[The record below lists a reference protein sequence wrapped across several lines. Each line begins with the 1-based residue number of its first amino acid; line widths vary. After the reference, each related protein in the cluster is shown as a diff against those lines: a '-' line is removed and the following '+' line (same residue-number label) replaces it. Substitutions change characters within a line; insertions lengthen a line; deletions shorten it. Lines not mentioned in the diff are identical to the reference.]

1 MPMQMAFACIVLPIF
16 LAGCVTSKPVQGP
29 SGGTAY
35 FIKCGSAEADACY
48 QEAAKVCPKG
58 YTFADKQASPNAIA
72 VPMAS
77 GGFMVARGPIT
88 MLVECK
94 P

>member
-1 MPMQMAFACIVLPIF
+1 M
-16 LAGCVTSKPVQGP
+16 QGP

-35 FIKCGSAEADACY
+35 FIKCGSARVDACY
-48 QEAAKVCPKG
+48 QKASNVCPNG
-58 YTFADKQASPNAIA
+58 YTFADRQANPDAN
-72 VPMAS
+72 
-77 GGFMVARGPIT
+77 T

>member
-1 MPMQMAFACIVLPIF
+1 MQISAVGCITCAILLLAACT
-16 LAGCVTSKPVQGP
+16 TSKRMQGP

-35 FIKCGSAEADACY
+35 FIKCGSARVDACY
-48 QEAAKVCPKG
+48 QKASNVCPNG
-58 YTFADKQASPNAIA
+58 YTFADRQANPDAN
-72 VPMAS
+72 
-77 GGFMVARGPIT
+77 T